1 MGVSEWVRLTALT
14 MPTISP
20 SLLGAMPRPVH
31 TLPTE
36 GFEDVTYGYVP
47 KSMSSI
53 VALAPVPP
61 ATRHQ
66 APVSPSCMQV
76 RREECRP

>member
-1 MGVSEWVRLTALT
+1 MGWVREWVRLTALT

-47 KSMSSI
+47 KSISSI
-53 VALAPVPP
+53 VALAPVHP
-61 ATRHQ
+61 ATRQ
-66 APVSPSCMQV
+66 AGPRQPIHA
-76 RREECRP
+76 CR